1 MGVKSELKVIGGGSD
16 SNILSKEGFN
26 SIIIG
31 VGKYK
36 VHTVEEYLVIDDF
49 LKTTEVVLNYII
61 KYLK

>member
-26 SIIIG
+26 SIIVG
-31 VGKYK
+31 VGMYK
-36 VHTVEEYLVIDDF
+36 VHTVEESLVIEDL
-49 LKTTEVVLNYII
+49 LKTTEAILNYII